1 MRRLLFLL
9 LIACSSVVGCSDN
22 VDIGLVAEQ
31 LQAAQTES
39 AVQSTLPD
47 DVIAAMKY
55 EADTQRKWIKN
66 MLESPHTAKSR
77 ALLIKNGITT
87 DFDPLKAYLKYY
99 TKSIDA
105 GGIAIVGPDTV
116 EDKYFRWARDA
127 VLVMTSKRPELR
139 EGLLSKH
146 QRFYMVIV
154 DEYMEFFNLP
164 ENQTNSLVLDE
175 SLPREQAYRAGGCS
189 GSWGTHIPSGMCWA
203 TMNQGSNYR
212 TRIFIHEFAHALEFQ
227 IWHLQPGFRER
238 LKKIY
243 EAKLAEIGA
252 ERAAQVHIMSSTHE
266 HFAEGVEWWFSG
278 KGWPEKL
285 YREYPLLAELIEEWF
300 PKVTYTETGESVTIP
315 EQGYHEWVT
324 TSVSWKVIEEE

>member
-1 MRRLLFLL
+1 MRRVLLLF
-9 LIACSSVVGCSDN
+9 ISVCFFIIGCSDN
-22 VDIGLVAEQ
+22 VDIGLVANQ
-31 LQAAQTES
+31 LQAAQAES
-39 AVQSTLPD
+39 AVQSTLPE

-66 MLESPHTAKSR
+66 TLESPHTAKFRWDQR

-87 DFDPLKAYLKYY
+87 DFDPLKVYLKYY

-105 GGIAIVGPDTV
+105 GGIAIVGPDRV
-116 EDKYFRWARDA
+116 EDKYFHWARDA
-127 VLVMTSKRPELR
+127 VRIMTSKHPELR

-154 DEYMEFFNLP
+154 DQSTEFFNLP

-175 SLPREQAYRAGGCS
+175 SLPREQAYRAGGCDAH
-189 GSWGTHIPSGMCWA
+189 WGTHIPSGMCWSI
-203 TMNQGSNYR
+203 MNPR
-212 TRIFIHEFAHALEFQ
+212 VFIHEFAHALEFQ
-227 IWHLQPGFRER
+227 IWHLRPGFRER

-243 EAKLAEIGA
+243 EEQLAEIGE
-252 ERAAQVHIMSSTHE
+252 ERASQVHIMTNTHE
-266 HFAEGVEWWFSG
+266 HWANGVEWWFSG

-315 EQGYHEWVT
+315 EQGYHEWMT